1 MAAVPQDIL
10 DRIRSLERQVR
21 ELTGRSQMR
30 PALDKILHGD
40 ITIGEGGQLF
50 AETPSGQRTF
60 IVGQTPQ
67 GDWGVGIGREDGTA
81 AFTVGDDN
89 LEDAQMFRMWSRDR
103 DAPDRVLIM
112 DDANSDRFLGRP
124 WIPFPMYPTANSA
137 MESTTSFQFAWIGR
151 MPAQNAVA
159 VLDFSSIASAGGQVR
174 INYVPPTGDAQ
185 TLATWTLPANTW
197 VSKTFTQPLHKAE
210 RGDHVLFQI
219 EHRNSASS
227 GAIETRMFNAYTRNT
242 FTTGEAPDMPTRT
255 ATAAAAPAAFEADLA
270 TTTTTE
276 SPVEPGLRRVD
287 E

>member
-81 AFTVGDDN
+81 ALTVGDD
-89 LEDAQMFRMWSRDR
+89 DATDRQMIRMWNRDR
-103 DAPDRVLIM
+103 DSRQVIVM
-112 DDANSDRFLGRP
+112 DDYYSDRFLGRP
-124 WIPFPMYPTANSA
+124 WLPFPMYPTANSA
-137 MESTTSFQFAWIGR
+137 MESTTSWQFAWVGR

-159 VLDFSSIASAGGQVR
+159 VLNFSSIASAGGQVR
-174 INYVPPTGDAQ
+174 ITYVAPGNSERV
-185 TLATWTLPANTW
+185 LETWTLPTNTW
-197 VSKTFTQPLHKAE
+197 VTKTFTVPLDDAE
-210 RGDHVLFQI
+210 WGDAVLFQI
-219 EHRNSASS
+219 EHRNSAST
-227 GAIETRMFNAYTRNT
+227 GAIETRMFSAYTRNT
-242 FTTGEAPDMPTRT
+242 FTPAEAPDLPART
-255 ATAAAAPAAFEADLA
+255 GAAAAAPAASEADLA
-270 TTTTTE
+270 TTPE
-276 SPVEPGLRRVD
+276 GPVEPGLRRVD

>member
-1 MAAVPQDIL
+1 MAAVPQDLL

-50 AETPSGQRTF
+50 AETPGGQRTF

-81 AFTVGDDN
+81 ALTVGDDIN
-89 LEDAQMFRMWSRDR
+89 DDAQMIRIWNRDR
-103 DAPDRVLIM
+103 GAQKVIVM
-112 DDANSDRFLGRP
+112 DDAYSDRFLGRP
-124 WIPFPMYPTANSA
+124 WIPFPMYPTANAA
-137 MESTTSFQFAWIGR
+137 MQGTTSWQYAWIGR

-159 VLDFSSIASAGGQVR
+159 VLNFSSIASAGGQAR
-174 INYVPPTGDAQ
+174 ITYVAPGNSAR
-185 TLATWTLPANTW
+185 LLETWTLPANTW
-197 VSKTFTQPLHKAE
+197 VNKTFTVPLDDAE
-210 RGDHVLFQI
+210 WGDAVLFQI
-219 EHRNSASS
+219 EHRNSATT
-227 GAIETRMFNAYTRNT
+227 GAAETRMFGAYTRNT
-242 FTTGEAPDMPTRT
+242 YNTDEAPDAPART
-255 ATAAAAPAAFEADLA
+255 AAATAAPAASEEDLA
-270 TTTTTE
+270 TTPE

>member
-50 AETPSGQRTF
+50 AETPGGQRTF

-81 AFTVGDDN
+81 ALTVGDDVN
-89 LEDAQMFRMWSRDR
+89 DDAQMIRIWNRDR
-103 DAPDRVLIM
+103 DSQNVIVM
-112 DDANSDRFLGRP
+112 DDAYSDRFLGRP
-124 WIPFPMYPTANSA
+124 WIPFPMYPTANAA
-137 MESTTSFQFAWIGR
+137 MPGTTSWQYAWIGR

-159 VLDFSSIASAGGQVR
+159 VLNFSSIASAGGQAR
-174 INYVPPTGDAQ
+174 ITYVAPGNSER
-185 TLATWTLPANTW
+185 LLETWTLPANTW
-197 VSKTFTQPLHKAE
+197 VNKTFTVPLDDAE
-210 RGDHVLFQI
+210 WGDAVLFQI
-219 EHRNSASS
+219 EHRNSATT
-227 GAIETRMFNAYTRNT
+227 GAVETRMFNAYTRNT
-242 FTTGEAPDMPTRT
+242 FNTGEAPDIPART
-255 ATAAAAPAAFEADLA
+255 AAAAAAPAASEEDLA
-270 TTTTTE
+270 TTPE

>member
-81 AFTVGDDN
+81 ALTVGDD
-89 LEDAQMFRMWSRDR
+89 DATDRQMIRMWNRDR
-103 DAPDRVLIM
+103 DSRNVIVM
-112 DDANSDRFLGRP
+112 DDYYSDRFLGRP
-124 WIPFPMYPTANSA
+124 WLPFPMYPTANSA
-137 MESTTSFQFAWIGR
+137 MESTTSWQFAWIGR

-159 VLDFSSIASAGGQVR
+159 VLNFSSIASAGGQAR
-174 INYVPPTGDAQ
+174 ITYVAPGNSERV
-185 TLATWTLPANTW
+185 LETWTLPTNTW
-197 VSKTFTQPLHKAE
+197 VNKTFTVPLDDAE
-210 RGDHVLFQI
+210 WGDAVLFQI
-219 EHRNSASS
+219 EHRNSAST
-227 GAIETRMFNAYTRNT
+227 GAIETRMFGAYTRNT
-242 FTTGEAPDMPTRT
+242 FTPAEAPDIPART
-255 ATAAAAPAAFEADLA
+255 AAAAAAPAASEEDLA
-270 TTTTTE
+270 TTPE

>member
-81 AFTVGDDN
+81 ALTVGDD
-89 LEDAQMFRMWSRDR
+89 DATDRQMIRMWNRDR
-103 DAPDRVLIM
+103 DSRQVIVM
-112 DDANSDRFLGRP
+112 DDYYSDRFLGRP
-124 WIPFPMYPTANSA
+124 WLPFPMYPTPNSA
-137 MESTTSFQFAWIGR
+137 MESTTSWQFAWIGR

-159 VLDFSSIASAGGQVR
+159 VLNFSSIASAGGQVR
-174 INYVPPTGDAQ
+174 ITYVAPGNSERV
-185 TLATWTLPANTW
+185 LETWTLPTNTW
-197 VSKTFTQPLHKAE
+197 VNKTFTVPLDDAE
-210 RGDHVLFQI
+210 WGDAVLFQI
-219 EHRNSASS
+219 EHRNSAST

-242 FTTGEAPDMPTRT
+242 FTQAEAPDLPART
-255 ATAAAAPAAFEADLA
+255 ATAAAAPAASEDDLA
-270 TTTTTE
+270 PTPE

>member
-81 AFTVGDDN
+81 ALTVGDD
-89 LEDAQMFRMWSRDR
+89 DATDRQMIRMWNRDR
-103 DAPDRVLIM
+103 DSREVIVM
-112 DDANSDRFLGRP
+112 DDYYSDRFLGRP
-124 WIPFPMYPTANSA
+124 WLPLPMYPTANSA
-137 MESTTSFQFAWIGR
+137 MEGTTSWQFAWIGR

-159 VLDFSSIASAGGQVR
+159 VLEFSSIASAGGQVR
-174 INYVPPTGDAQ
+174 ITYVAPGNDAR
-185 TLATWTLPANTW
+185 LLETWTLPANTW
-197 VSKTFTQPLHKAE
+197 VNKTFTVPLDDAE
-210 RGDHVLFQI
+210 WGDAVLFQI
-219 EHRNSASS
+219 EHRNSAST
-227 GAIETRMFNAYTRNT
+227 GAVETRMFNAYTRNT
-242 FTTGEAPDMPTRT
+242 FTPGEAPDTPAR
-255 ATAAAAPAAFEADLA
+255 TAAAATAPAPFEADLA
-270 TTTTTE
+270 TTPE

>member
-40 ITIGEGGQLF
+40 ITIGEGGQLI
-50 AETPSGQRTF
+50 AQTPGGQRTF
-60 IVGQTPQ
+60 VVGQTPQ

-81 AFTVGDDN
+81 ALTVGDDVN
-89 LEDAQMFRMWSRDR
+89 EDAQMIRVWSRDR
-103 DAPDRVLIM
+103 DAPDRILIT

-124 WIPFPMYPTANSA
+124 WIPFPMYPTANFA
-137 MESTTSFQFAWIGR
+137 MQATTSWQYAWIGR

-174 INYVPPTGDAQ
+174 INYVPPSGTAQ

-197 VSKTFTQPLHKAE
+197 VNKSFTQPLHGAE
-210 RGDHVLFQI
+210 WGDHVLFQI
-219 EHRNSASS
+219 EHRNSAST
-227 GAIETRMFNAYTRNT
+227 GAVETRMFNAYTRNT
-242 FTTGEAPDMPTRT
+242 FTTGEIPDMPTRK
-255 ATAAAAPAAFEADLA
+255 ATAAAPAAFEADLA
-270 TTTTTE
+270 TTTE